1 MQQLE
6 ELTRGAQ
13 DFGAAP
19 GGRATHGR
27 ATDGRATHG
36 RPATGQPVHIHRRK
50 IQSADLTADEAE
62 VARVMQIC
70 NACRYCEGF
79 CAVFPAMTRRL
90 EFGKGDVNYLANL
103 CHNCGGCLHACQY
116 APPHEFMVNVPQAM
130 AKVRVQTYS
139 DYAWPAAL
147 GGLYKRNGLAVSLIA
162 SAALV
167 LFLAL
172 AAHLAGGL
180 LHEPLAGNFYAIFP
194 HNTLA
199 LMFGAVFLFSM
210 LALGIG
216 VTRFWRDVS
225 PGSANGAA
233 IAEATHDALRLRYLG
248 GGHGKG
254 CNNEDDAFSLAR
266 RRFHH
271 FTFYG
276 FMLCFAATCVATLY
290 HYLLDWHA
298 PYPFFSAPVLLGTA
312 GGIGLLIGPAGLLWL
327 NLKRHPMQGDAAQ
340 RPMDR
345 GFIVLLFLISLTGLL
360 LLALRDTRVMGLM
373 LALHL
378 GVVMALFLT
387 LPYGKFAHGIFR
399 SAALL
404 KFAIEKRQPNKL
416 QLGSD

>member
-1 MQQLE
+1 VQQLE

-13 DFGAAP
+13 DFGGAVTEKP
-19 GGRATHGR
+19 VHLHGR
-27 ATDGRATHG
+27 KA
-36 RPATGQPVHIHRRK
+36 
-50 IQSADLTADEAE
+50 QSADLTEDETE
-62 VARVMQIC
+62 VARIMQIC

-116 APPHEFMVNVPQAM
+116 APPHEFGVNVPRAM

-139 DYAWPAAL
+139 DYAWPRGL
-147 GGLYKRNGLAVSLIA
+147 GGLYKRNGLTVSLA
-162 SAALV
+162 AAAALV

-180 LHEPLAGNFYAIFP
+180 WHEPLAGNFYAIFP

-199 LMFGAVFLFSM
+199 AMFGVVFVFAII
-210 LALGIG
+210 ALGIG

-225 PGSANGAA
+225 PGAA
-233 IAEATHDALRLRYLG
+233 TGPAVAEAAHDALRLRYLG

-290 HYLLDWHA
+290 HYLPGWEA
-298 PYPFFSAPVLLGTA
+298 PYPFFSVPVLLGTA

-327 NLKRHPMQGDAAQ
+327 NLKRHPLQGDVAQ

-345 GFIVLLFLISLTGLL
+345 GFIALLLLIGLTGLL
-360 LLALRDTRVMGLM
+360 LLALRDTGLMGLL
-373 LALHL
+373 LAVHL

-387 LPYGKFAHGIFR
+387 LPYGKFAHGIYR

-404 KFAIEKRQPNKL
+404 KFAIEKRQSNKL